1 MPKKPKFYQ
10 AVLKE
15 VKENVLDYVYP
26 HLKGKG
32 QLTMTERMGS
42 EHAHCPTCLEEE
54 KKKTN
59 DWILL
64 PIEGVAVAQGGKP
77 YIECMH
83 CGYTTHL

>member
-1 MPKKPKFYQ
+1 MAKPKFYQ

-15 VKENVLDYVYP
+15 VKGNVLDHTYP

-42 EHAHCPTCLEEE
+42 EEAKCPDCG
-54 KKKTN
+54 KN
-59 DWILL
+59 HWWLL
-64 PIEGVAVAQGGKP
+64 PVEGVAVAQGGKP
-77 YIECMH
+77 YIECLN